1 MRGFASGI
9 GTRYRSCVCW
19 HPTDV
24 TDDRI
29 FLASRNSLIKQIF
42 IVLAMC
48 AAFAAGT
55 HATELKRET
64 AAAFQHYVELTEA
77 RMQVE
82 RADPQRFLYFD
93 SLPEKQKQAMV
104 ERLRNGQIVIEPMRT
119 TQNGKAIDVPGGMV
133 HHWLAI
139 GFMPGATLEQALALA
154 QDYPRQEQ
162 IYGPDV
168 QKVKVI
174 SHDGQHYTV
183 DFRFYRQAIVTVVYN
198 TEFSVDYFDPD
209 STRACT
215 VARATRV
222 AEVENPG
229 KPDETEYPIG
239 NDHGYM
245 WRLNLY
251 TRYEQKD
258 GGVYMQEEFLAL
270 SRRVPAI
277 FAWLVNPYVR
287 SIPRDYLT
295 QFFLA
300 TRKALAEATT
310 AAK

>member
-1 MRGFASGI
+1 M
-9 GTRYRSCVCW
+9 
-19 HPTDV
+19 
-24 TDDRI
+24 
-29 FLASRNSLIKQIF
+29 
-42 IVLAMC
+42 
-48 AAFAAGT
+48 
-55 HATELKRET
+55 ELRHET
-64 AAAFQHYVELTEA
+64 AETFQHYVDLTDA
-77 RMQVE
+77 RMQSE
-82 RADPQRFLYFD
+82 RDDPRRFLYLD
-93 SLPEKQKQAMV
+93 SLPDKQEQAMLD
-104 ERLRNGQIVIEPMRT
+104 RLRDGQIIAVPMRT
-119 TQNGKAIDVPGGMV
+119 TENGKSIEIPGGMV

-139 GFMPGATLEQALALA
+139 GFLPGVTLRQALALA

-174 SHDGQHYTV
+174 AHDGQHYVV

-198 TEFSVDYFDPD
+198 TEFSVDYFEPD
-209 STRACT
+209 STRAYT
-215 VARATRV
+215 VARTTRI

-229 KPDETEYPIG
+229 KPDEKEYPVG

-251 TRYEQKD
+251 TRYEEKD

-295 QFFLA
+295 GFFVA
-300 TRKALAEATT
+300 TRKALTAPAAT
-310 AAK
+310 KQE

>member
-1 MRGFASGI
+1 M
-9 GTRYRSCVCW
+9 
-19 HPTDV
+19 
-24 TDDRI
+24 
-29 FLASRNSLIKQIF
+29 
-42 IVLAMC
+42 
-48 AAFAAGT
+48 
-55 HATELKRET
+55 ELKQQT
-64 AAAFQHYVELTEA
+64 AEAFQHYAELTEA
-77 RMQVE
+77 RMQAE
-82 RADPQRFLYFD
+82 RDDPQRFLYFD
-93 SLPEKQKQAMV
+93 SLPEKQKQAML
-104 ERLRNGQIVIEPMRT
+104 ERLHNGQVVVQPMRT
-119 TQNGKAIDVPGGMV
+119 TEKGKSIEIPGGMV

-139 GFMPGATLEQALALA
+139 GFMPGVTLEQAVTLA
-154 QDYPRQEQ
+154 QDYPRQET

-168 QKVKVI
+168 QKVNVI

-198 TEFSVDYFDPD
+198 TEFSVDYFEPE
-209 STRACT
+209 SGRAYT
-215 VARATRV
+215 VARTTRI

-229 KPDETEYPIG
+229 KPDEKEYPVG

-251 TRYEQKD
+251 TRYEEKD

-295 QFFLA
+295 AYFLA
-300 TRKALAEATT
+300 TRKALAEPAG
-310 AAK
+310 AK